1 MNIFKLP
8 DLGEGLPDAEIVEW
22 HVKVGDTIEAGETLV
37 SVETAKAIID
47 VPSPQS
53 GRIARLYG
61 GEGDVIETG
70 KPLAAFGDEAP
81 DADEAPRAKD
91 SGTVVGEMEST
102 EDLIPEAATDLHYT
116 GSTVRATPAVA
127 SKASARPSRLTPANN
142 GLTAISPNWKFPGDD
157 SPSAQS
163 SCS

>member
-22 HVKVGDTIEAGETLV
+22 HVNTGDKIGAGETLV

-61 GEGDVIETG
+61 AEGDVIETG
-70 KPLAAFGDEAP
+70 KPLVAFRG
-81 DADEAPRAKD
+81 
-91 SGTVVGEMEST
+91 
-102 EDLIPEAATDLHYT
+102 
-116 GSTVRATPAVA
+116 
-127 SKASARPSRLTPANN
+127 
-142 GLTAISPNWKFPGDD
+142 
-157 SPSAQS
+157 
-163 SCS
+163 